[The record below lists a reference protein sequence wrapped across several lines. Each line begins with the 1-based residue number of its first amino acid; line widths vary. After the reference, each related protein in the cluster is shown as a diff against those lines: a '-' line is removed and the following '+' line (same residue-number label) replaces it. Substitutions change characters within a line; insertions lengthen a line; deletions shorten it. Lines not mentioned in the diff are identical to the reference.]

1 MPLPCWPI
9 LPPKIA
15 TALSHPARLANH
27 AAHRI
32 WHHAFHRSILHAAAR
47 PIRAARTACNA
58 LPQWLLHAVAV
69 LPVVLSLHAATPGQN
84 ALSSRQTP
92 PSSTEPDSDPPTA
105 DPGAIPSAS
114 VVTPNDPG
122 SSIISFAPSVPPP
135 PPDPAAILAPYI
147 VKSPGGSTRGPGSPQ
162 TQSGGHPSDLPPT
175 VTGATGGDKPQPIPE
190 PSTWLVLA
198 LPVVGLVLAK
208 RQRLIAMCRR
218 R

>member
-32 WHHAFHRSILHAAAR
+32 WHRAIHRSILHATVRPIKAAR
-47 PIRAARTACNA
+47 AACATV
-58 LPQWLLHAVAV
+58 PQWLLHAVAV

-84 ALSSRQTP
+84 ALSSRQAP
-92 PSSTEPDSDPPTA
+92 PSTEPNNDPPAA
-105 DPGAIPSAS
+105 DPGANPSAS

-122 SSIISFAPSVPPP
+122 SSIIFFAPSIPSP
-135 PPDPAAILAPYI
+135 PPDPAVTLAPYI
-147 VKSPGGSTRGPGSPQ
+147 AKSPEGSTGGSGSPQ
-162 TQSGGHPSDLPPT
+162 PQSGGYRNGLPPT
-175 VTGATGGDKPQPIPE
+175 ITGATGVDQPQPIPE

-198 LPVVGLVLAK
+198 LPAAGLVLAK
-208 RQRLIAMCRR
+208 RRRLIAMCRR